1 MPLAIH
7 GVVVRKDGTK
17 QEIVI
22 GEKDEE
28 PIFVIT
34 DLLVHLSAEQMEN
47 KADKVIEG
55 EKLDLIV
62 GNKPMKGIEKE
73 AVKENILELLKKCMI
88 LRKMTLF
95 LQN

>member
-1 MPLAIH
+1 M
-7 GVVVRKDGTK
+7 K
-17 QEIVI
+17 
-22 GEKDEE
+22 KDEE

-73 AVKENILELLKKCMI
+73 AVKENNTWALEKNVWYWGRWLYFCRI
-88 LRKMTLF
+88 R
-95 LQN
+95 NRSG

>member
-1 MPLAIH
+1 MALPLAIH

-55 EKLDLIV
+55 EKLI
-62 GNKPMKGIEKE
+62 
-73 AVKENILELLKKCMI
+73 
-88 LRKMTLF
+88 
-95 LQN
+95 

>member
-1 MPLAIH
+1 M
-7 GVVVRKDGTK
+7 VRKDGTK

-62 GNKPMKGIEKE
+62 GNKPIERYLEKE
-73 AVKENILELLKKCMI
+73 AVKENILELLQK
-88 LRKMTLF
+88 
-95 LQN
+95 NV